1 MGQQTVDRIGNT
13 PLLRLARIASDLPG
27 VEILGKAE
35 WLNPGGSIKDRAAAN
50 IVAQARASGKLTSG
64 KILLDST
71 SGNTGIAY
79 AMIGAAQG
87 FPVTLCMPEN
97 VSVERKRILHA
108 YGANIIYTDPADGS
122 DGAIRMA
129 RELAA
134 KHPDLYYY
142 ADQYSND
149 ANWQAHYHGTAN
161 EIWQQTEG
169 RITHFVAMLGTSGTF
184 VGTTRRLKEL
194 NPRIRCISLQPDS
207 AFHGIEGTKHMASA
221 IVPKIYDPSL
231 ADADL
236 GISTEDAYAMAKR
249 MAREEGLLVGIS
261 AAAAVVG
268 CLHLARQVKKHEH
281 AVFVTIFP
289 DSGDK
294 YLSERFWQEGYLPQS
309 HRDTEKPFYSDL
321 LGDSVVN
328 DLMLK
333 IGKTEFDEI
342 RRHGEET
349 YPHECCGVLLGQM
362 EGDERSRDIDRPLR
376 QHAHGFAAESLP
388 HRSRR
393 TDPHPARRTGA
404 GRGHRRVLSLAS

>member
-1 MGQQTVDRIGNT
+1 MQPISPNIVEVPRSAAHTDQNDVPGNAPLGQRTVDRIGNT
-13 PLLRLARIASDLPG
+13 PLLRLVRIAGDLPG

-35 WLNPGGSIKDRAAAN
+35 WLNPGGSVKDRAAAN
-50 IVAQARASGKLTSG
+50 IVAQARADGKLTSG

-108 YGANIIYTDPADGS
+108 YGANILYTDPADGS

-169 RITHFVAMLGTSGTF
+169 RITHFVSMLGTSGTF
-184 VGTTRRLKEL
+184 MGTTRRLKEL

-207 AFHGIEGTKHMASA
+207 AFHGIEGAKHMASA

-249 MAREEGLLVGIS
+249 LAREEGLLVGIS

-268 CLHLARQVKKHEH
+268 CLQLARQLKKNEH
-281 AVFVTIFP
+281 AVFVTILC

-294 YLSERFWQEGYLPQS
+294 YLSERFWQEG
-309 HRDTEKPFYSDL
+309 
-321 LGDSVVN
+321 
-328 DLMLK
+328 
-333 IGKTEFDEI
+333 
-342 RRHGEET
+342 
-349 YPHECCGVLLGQM
+349 
-362 EGDERSRDIDRPLR
+362 
-376 QHAHGFAAESLP
+376 
-388 HRSRR
+388 
-393 TDPHPARRTGA
+393 
-404 GRGHRRVLSLAS
+404 

>member
-1 MGQQTVDRIGNT
+1 MQPLSPNIVEVPSSEADADKRDAPGKPTLGQRTVDRIGNT
-13 PLLRLARIASDLPG
+13 PLLRLVRIAGDLPG
-27 VEILGKAE
+27 VEVLGKAE
-35 WLNPGGSIKDRAAAN
+35 WLNPGGSVKDRAAAN
-50 IVAQARASGKLTSG
+50 IVAQARAAGKLTSG

-108 YGANIIYTDPADGS
+108 YGANILYTEPGDGS

-149 ANWQAHYHGTAN
+149 ANWQAHYYGTAN

-169 RITHFVAMLGTSGTF
+169 RITHFVSMLGTSGTF
-184 VGTTRRLKEL
+184 MGTTRRLKEL

-207 AFHGIEGTKHMASA
+207 AFHGIEGAKHMASA
-221 IVPKIYDPSL
+221 IVPKIYDSSL

-236 GISTEDAYAMAKR
+236 GISTEDAYTMAKR
-249 MAREEGLLVGIS
+249 LAREEGLLVGIS

-268 CLHLARQVKKHEH
+268 CLQLARQLKKNEH
-281 AVFVTIFP
+281 TVFVTILC

-294 YLSERFWQEGYLPQS
+294 YLSERFWQE
-309 HRDTEKPFYSDL
+309 E
-321 LGDSVVN
+321 
-328 DLMLK
+328 
-333 IGKTEFDEI
+333 
-342 RRHGEET
+342 
-349 YPHECCGVLLGQM
+349 
-362 EGDERSRDIDRPLR
+362 
-376 QHAHGFAAESLP
+376 
-388 HRSRR
+388 
-393 TDPHPARRTGA
+393 
-404 GRGHRRVLSLAS
+404 